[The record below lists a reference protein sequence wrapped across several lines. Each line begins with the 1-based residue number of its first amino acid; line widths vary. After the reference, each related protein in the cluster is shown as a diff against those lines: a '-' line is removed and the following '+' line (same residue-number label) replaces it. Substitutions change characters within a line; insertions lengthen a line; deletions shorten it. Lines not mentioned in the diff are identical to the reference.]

1 MILGI
6 SAHKVGT
13 IRLRQTCAVADIIR
27 IPRAFSP
34 AECAEIIALRE
45 GLESRGDRF
54 LNYGEI
60 RGASEVCWLERDKA
74 PTWLRQRLLELMRNA
89 IKCFDFDISEA
100 LENFKLI
107 KYRRGNRVQWHVD
120 CGGGHA
126 DTRKLTL
133 TVLLSPPRS
142 FEGGDLTLA
151 TPHSELHRNVGDV
164 VIFPAFLVHKV
175 STVKRGARHV
185 LVTWAHGPRFR

>member
-1 MILGI
+1 MTAVEKSRKPRIASNSQGY
-6 SAHKVGT
+6 
-13 IRLRQTCAVADIIR
+13 AVADVIR
-27 IPRAFSP
+27 IPRAFSRT
-34 AECAEIIALRE
+34 ECEAIIALRT

-54 LNYGEI
+54 LGYGEI
-60 RGASEVCWLERDKA
+60 RGASEVCWLEQDTA
-74 PTWLRQRLLELMRNA
+74 PHWLRQRLMELMRSA
-89 IKCFDFDISEA
+89 IKSFDFDISDP

-107 KYRRGNRVQWHVD
+107 KYRSGNRVQWHVD
-120 CGGGHA
+120 CGGGQA

-133 TVLLSPPRS
+133 TVLLSPPDS

-151 TPHSELHRNVGDV
+151 TPHGELHRDVGDV

-175 STVKRGARHV
+175 STVKRGMRHV